1 MSEPGGWRPRPI
13 VWQLA
18 LAAAVVYTLVHVVQ
32 SGIITPLARPNI
44 RQVAYEIRPL
54 NAFLATGQ
62 PVVLDE
68 SDQYG
73 PVFFFVMHP
82 LLRLC
87 GGDAW
92 PLSRCLYGVQLIALA
107 ASFFFSW
114 RLLVGWQRERPGGPA
129 IGPAALAGLMALLWL
144 NFSPLYYIV
153 ATKGVEMWE
162 LALVSGGL
170 YAYQRGRRATAG
182 IAIAAATFIK
192 LLPGLFLLWFL
203 LRDRRALAWAIA
215 GTIGILGV
223 SQAIYGPAMG
233 FSYPL
238 HIARAAVVPAPDA
251 ATGRHENLALKNMVV
266 KAFGELPIPRPDQI
280 GDGKTGYSVTI
291 DTEREALANRL
302 GLVLHA
308 LALLALLWL
317 WRPGG
322 SGTDAR
328 ALLWQWALGFVG
340 MLIIAPA
347 ATFEYML
354 LTVPAFGFALTVLV
368 TEPRARRPA
377 VIALVA
383 AALVIV
389 GNIVPRSLV
398 NELLGMRLL
407 RDWAGFSH
415 FTLSETYQYFG
426 IPMFGLLL
434 LAAALILVRER
445 ETRRLAPDA

>member
-13 VWQLA
+13 LWQLA
-18 LAAAVVYTLVHVVQ
+18 MAAAVVYTLVHVVQ

-92 PLSRCLYGVQLIALA
+92 PLSRCLYVVQLLALA

-114 RLLVGWQRERPGGPA
+114 RLLLAWQRERPGGPA
-129 IGPAALAGLMALLWL
+129 IGAGALAGLMALLWF

-170 YAYQRGRRATAG
+170 YAYQRGRRAPAG

-215 GTIGILGV
+215 GTVGILGV

-233 FSYPL
+233 FGYPL

-251 ATGRHENLALKNMVV
+251 ATGRHENLALKNLVV
-266 KAFGELPIPRPDQI
+266 KAYGELPIPRPDQI
-280 GDGKTGYSVTI
+280 GDGATGYSVII
-291 DTEREALANRL
+291 DEQREAVANRL
-302 GLVLHA
+302 GLALHA
-308 LALLALLWL
+308 IALAVLLWL
-317 WRPGG
+317 WWPRASATGAY
-322 SGTDAR
+322 AR
-328 ALLWQWALGFVG
+328 LWQWALGFVG

-354 LTVPAFGFALTVLV
+354 LAVPAFGFVLAVIV
-368 TEPRARRPA
+368 TEARARRPA
-377 VIALVA
+377 VLALFG
-383 AALVIV
+383 AALLIV
-389 GNIVPRSLV
+389 GNIIPRSLV

-407 RDWAGFSH
+407 RDWAGYSH

-426 IPMFGLLL
+426 IPMLGLFL
-434 LAAALILVRER
+434 LAAALLLMRRE
-445 ETRRLAPDA
+445 